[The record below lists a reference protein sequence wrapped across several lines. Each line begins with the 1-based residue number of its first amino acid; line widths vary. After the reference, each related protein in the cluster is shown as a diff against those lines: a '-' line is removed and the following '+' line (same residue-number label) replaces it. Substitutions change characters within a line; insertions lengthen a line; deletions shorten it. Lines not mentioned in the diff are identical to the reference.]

1 MFCGWGGMGW
11 GSLPSYEGSGLK
23 SDIVYSQTQPEGL
36 PSHEGSGLKL

>member
-23 SDIVYSQTQPEGL
+23 LDGDKPADLTGMRL
-36 PSHEGSGLKL
+36 PS